1 MAKVKLDYMSLS
13 MRAEGSDDMVRELS
27 GRFLDM
33 ADKYAAPGFYFPAL
47 PPSVFE
53 DGCRD
58 PEELNTGDMKPL
70 TTPKEVAPGADW
82 DVVAI
87 YDDAGIP
94 SIMHRFR
101 RMSNK
106 ELFGGS
112 DKPHPAFIIGGEVY
126 DEIYISVY
134 PNVMING
141 KPYSLPFQKPAG
153 NITLDDF
160 SKACFS
166 KGEGWHPMTAAEW
179 GFLANLSLKLG
190 TLPHGNTD
198 YGAWHGDHKE
208 HGQKAPN
215 SNRTLTGTGPET
227 WTHDHTKTGVHDLC
241 GNIWE
246 VLAGLRIKNGVL
258 MVAANND
265 AALPETDLTQCGD
278 DWKLLTDDKGAPVYV
293 SASGSKIVFTTD
305 NDEAGGVGSSEW
317 GKVKTECKSEM
328 LKEYALFAGEEEA
341 YCYIDATEGE
351 YIPFR
356 GGNWY
361 SGESA
366 GVFGLYLSLPRSSS
380 WASTGAVPLSSRR
393 SRKLN
398 AERLMGCAVAQP
410 KAGRE
415 NADLFCRVLYH
426 GVCVGP
432 IVGFVR
438 HSGLPDLLFCRVGI

>member
-208 HGQKAPN
+208 HGQKEPN

-293 SASGSKIVFTTD
+293 SASGSEIVFTTN
-305 NDEAGGVGSSEW
+305 NDEAGGVSGPRRRLELW
-317 GKVKTECKSEM
+317 
-328 LKEYALFAGEEEA
+328 
-341 YCYIDATEGE
+341 
-351 YIPFR
+351 R
-356 GGNWY
+356 GC
-361 SGESA
+361 
-366 GVFGLYLSLPRSSS
+366 RC
-380 WASTGAVPLSSRR
+380 VPLAPQR
-393 SRKLN
+393 SAL
-398 AERLMGCAVAQP
+398 
-410 KAGRE
+410 
-415 NADLFCRVLYH
+415 
-426 GVCVGP
+426 
-432 IVGFVR
+432 
-438 HSGLPDLLFCRVGI
+438 

>member
-13 MRAEGSDDMVRELS
+13 LRAEGSDDVVRELS

-33 ADKYAAPGFYFPAL
+33 AEKYGAPGVYFNVPL
-47 PPSVFE
+47 VPGSVFA

-58 PEELNTGDMKPL
+58 PEEVEPL
-70 TTPKEVAPGADW
+70 TEPKEVAPGADW

-101 RMSNK
+101 RVSNK

-141 KPYSLPFQKPAG
+141 KPYSLPFQKPAE

-198 YGAWHGDHKE
+198 YGAWHGNHKE

-246 VLAGLRIKNGVL
+246 VVAGLRIKNGRL
-258 MVAANND
+258 MVAQNND

-278 DWKLLTDDKGAPVYV
+278 DWKPLTDDSGAPVYV
-293 SASGSKIVFTTD
+293 SVSDGKITFTTD
-305 NDEAGGVGSSEW
+305 HNKAGGWDGCKW
-317 GKVKTECKSEM
+317 GEVKTECKSEM

-351 YIPFR
+351 YIPSR

-361 SGESA
+361 NGTNA
-366 GVFGLYLSLPRSSS
+366 GVFYLNLDDSRADSGWGIGGRS
-380 WASTGAVPLSSRR
+380 AFFK
-393 SRKLN
+393 KLK
-398 AERLMGCAVAQP
+398 AE
-410 KAGRE
+410 
-415 NADLFCRVLYH
+415 H
-426 GVCVGP
+426 
-432 IVGFVR
+432 
-438 HSGLPDLLFCRVGI
+438 

>member
-13 MRAEGSDDMVRELS
+13 LRAEGSDDVVRELS

-33 ADKYAAPGFYFPAL
+33 AEKYGAPGVYFNVPL
-47 PPSVFE
+47 VPGSVFA

-58 PEELNTGDMKPL
+58 PEEVEPL
-70 TTPKEVAPGADW
+70 TEPKEVAPGADW

-101 RMSNK
+101 RVSNK

-141 KPYSLPFQKPAG
+141 KPYSLPFQKPAE

-179 GFLANLSLKLG
+179 GFLVNLSLKLG

-246 VLAGLRIKNGVL
+246 VVAGLRIKNGRL
-258 MVAANND
+258 MVAQNND

-278 DWKLLTDDKGAPVYV
+278 DWKPLTDDSGAPVYV
-293 SASGSKIVFTTD
+293 SVSDGKITFTTD
-305 NDEAGGVGSSEW
+305 HNEAGGCAGCKW
-317 GKVKTECKSEM
+317 GEVKTECKSEM
-328 LKEYALFAGEEEA
+328 LKEYALFAGEEET

-351 YIPFR
+351 YIPIR
-356 GGNWY
+356 GGNWDY
-361 SGESA
+361 GTNA
-366 GVFGLYLSLPRSSS
+366 GVFALNLNNSRAVSLWVFGGRS
-380 WASTGAVPLSSRR
+380 AFFK
-393 SRKLN
+393 KLK
-398 AERLMGCAVAQP
+398 AE
-410 KAGRE
+410 
-415 NADLFCRVLYH
+415 H
-426 GVCVGP
+426 
-432 IVGFVR
+432 
-438 HSGLPDLLFCRVGI
+438 